1 MNPISTT
8 SLKLPAEIKL
18 QAANAAKDL
27 GITPHAFMVEAI
39 KQASMNAELRRSFIE
54 DANNAR
60 NRVLEEGKVHDS
72 DKVFKHLNAR
82 ISSSTGKKST
92 LKASNW

>member
-1 MNPISTT
+1 MSPVSTT
-8 SLKLPAEIKL
+8 SLKLPDEVKL

-39 KQASMNAELRRSFIE
+39 KQASINAELRRSFIE

-60 NRVLEEGKVHDS
+60 KEVLKDGKVYDA
-72 DKVFKHLNAR
+72 DKVFKHLKSR
-82 ISSSTGKKST
+82 IAGKKST
-92 LKASNW
+92 LKATNW

>member
-1 MNPISTT
+1 MNPTSTT

-27 GITPHAFMVEAI
+27 GLTPHAFMVEAI
-39 KQASMNAELRRSFIE
+39 KQASINAELRRSFIE

-60 NRVLEEGKVHDS
+60 IGVLQEGKVHDS
-72 DKVFKHLNAR
+72 DKVFKHLKAR
-82 ISSSTGKKST
+82 IAGKKSN
-92 LKASNW
+92 LKATSW